1 MNSADYTQN
10 KSKSN
15 DELGILSH
23 EAELIVGKDNQQAF
37 QLLQKA
43 LKINEKDPKV
53 NKVMAYYYHYQ
64 RMFKKSIQ
72 HASRSLCFL
81 KDFSREYAPK
91 KIFADDLFF
100 IGDSYFY
107 EGQYNSAEKA
117 FQQLVSMNIQSTD
130 LFTLE
135 QVKSKLQLIQQIKN
149 QSIRESNSS
158 QSYNDSKVT
167 QEFIQK
173 MKECEKNQYMR
184 MHGMPVLLIPKR
196 WFEIWKKYV
205 SYQQVQESLDES
217 SHTQSKSSSQKSSE
231 QEKKSRKGSNTSN
244 QKQSD
249 EENSN
254 NKLSDKQKSDSK
266 QQINFQN
273 EFECEEVDYQ
283 YVYPGSIECGD
294 ILETYPIL
302 NTNLGVDPDK
312 VKQFCNLVLKK
323 DAQENDDFIIFPAP
337 VGKVLLDKYGGVRV
351 KRLLL
356 SIQDDTQITQ
366 VEIYPMRIDFIAI
379 PHFSSNLNE
388 QMIYKTYIN
397 KKETV
402 QNLKQKIFRILSA
415 KNGNTNL
422 ISPTAC
428 KFWRCD
434 NQVNYKQ
441 LIKSYET
448 RENSQVYIN
457 AKLIDNASCPL
468 DEAEIAE
475 FDLLIVEYKGQNGEW
490 VFQNESERLVVNQC
504 GFCGRKD
511 DDLYYCECQLIRY
524 CNYECQKKHRVK
536 HRNLCQQ
543 TKDEQRQKK
552 EILDKF
558 KIKTDRKLSDRVAN
572 GVCGLQNLG
581 NTCFMNSALQCLS
594 NVQDLSEFMIQDKFI
609 HDLNRDNP
617 LGTGGYLAA
626 SYAELIKD
634 MWRGSDNYSSPW
646 NLKKIIGKFAPQFSG
661 YSQQDSHELLSYLL
675 DGIHEDLNRVKKK
688 PLVNQIESDGQKD
701 LEVALKSWENYQKR
715 NRSIIVDLMVGQFKS
730 TINCPTCN
738 KISVTFDP
746 YMAISVPVP
755 SIAFLVVGVYI
766 QFKDESQLI
775 QTSYNMRGQ
784 DNIEDLKLQIAK
796 EFKKEP
802 DTLEMAIQDKNLTEF
817 KLLTTGRELIET
829 IYNQKDCLLFCHERY
844 CAKYD
849 QDVPADENKRILL
862 KIAIQTINKRDKQH
876 ELNTFLRLILIG
888 QNTNFELI
896 HVKVWQI
903 YRFQIAKFVNDDDEV
918 KFKVNLQKDSMDYL
932 LDEYKRFLKFSSK
945 NTLLQY
951 ELKINDQ
958 ITIDFDSSKSFLSEF
973 QEINQQQSQLQI
985 RVELYTKLNEI
996 ENINAIT
1003 EKVKPKVEFNLY
1015 DCLDLFT
1022 QKEVLDKGN
1031 EWYCNVCKQHKQ
1043 ATKRMEIF
1051 DTPKILIIHIKRF
1064 RTSRVSSIG
1073 NFYYQSGGQKLDD
1086 FINFPINGLNLS
1098 KYVLSHQYKQTNEPL
1113 LYDLFAVSN
1122 HYGSMSGGHYTA
1134 YAKNPIYNKWFD
1146 FNDSSVSESSTKE
1159 IVSRAAYVLFYKRR
1173 EKSVNN

>member
-1 MNSADYTQN
+1 MNSTEYTQS
-10 KSKSN
+10 KYKSN

-23 EAELIVGKDNQQAF
+23 EAEMIVGKDNQQAF

-64 RMFKKSIQ
+64 RMFKQSIQ
-72 HASRSLCFL
+72 HASRSLHYL
-81 KDFSREYAPK
+81 KDFSREYNPK

-117 FQQLVSMNIQSTD
+117 FQQLISTNTQSTD
-130 LFTLE
+130 LFTIE
-135 QVKSKLQLIQQIKN
+135 QVKAKLQQIEQIKN
-149 QSIRESNSS
+149 LSIRESNSS
-158 QSYNDSKVT
+158 QNYNDNKVA

-184 MHGMPVLLIPKR
+184 MHGMPVLLIPNR
-196 WFEIWKKYV
+196 WFELWKKYV
-205 SYQQVQESLDES
+205 SYQQVQEQLDES
-217 SHTQSKSSSQKSSE
+217 HAQSKSSSKKSSE

-254 NKLSDKQKSDSK
+254 SKLSDQQKSNSK
-266 QQINFQN
+266 QSNSIKND
-273 EFECEEVDYQ
+273 FECEEIDYQ
-283 YVYPGSIECGD
+283 YVYPGSIECGE

-302 NTNLGVDPDK
+302 NANLGVDPDK
-312 VKQFCNLVLKK
+312 VKQFCNLVIKK
-323 DAQENDDFIIFPAP
+323 DAQENSDFVIFPAP

-366 VEIYPMRIDFIAI
+366 VEIYPMRIDFIVI
-379 PHFSSNLNE
+379 PHFSSNLND
-388 QMIYKTYIN
+388 QIVYKTYIN

-415 KNGNTNL
+415 KNGNTNI
-422 ISPTAC
+422 ISPTVC
-428 KFWRCD
+428 KLWRCD

-441 LIKSYET
+441 LIKSYES

-457 AKLIDNASCPL
+457 AKLIDNSSCPL

-475 FDLLIVEYKGQNGEW
+475 FDLLIVEYRGQDGEW
-490 VFQNESERLVVNQC
+490 VFQNESERLVVNVC

-558 KIKTDRKLSDRVAN
+558 KIKTNRKQSDRVAN

-609 HDLNRDNP
+609 HDLNKDNP

-634 MWRGSDNYSSPW
+634 MWRGSDSYSSPW
-646 NLKKIIGKFAPQFSG
+646 DLKKIIGRFAPQFSG

-688 PLVNQIESDGQKD
+688 PLVNQIESDGQND

-755 SIAFLVVGVYI
+755 SIAFLSINVYI
-766 QFKDESQLI
+766 QFKDEVSLI
-775 QTSYNMRGQ
+775 QTNYNMRGQ
-784 DNIEDLKLQIAK
+784 DSMNDLKLLIAR
-796 EFKKEP
+796 EFKKDP
-802 DTLEMAIQDKNLTEF
+802 DTLEMAVQDKNLSDF
-817 KLLTTGRELIET
+817 KLLSGRESVET
-829 IYNQKDCLLFCHERY
+829 INSQKDLLLFCHERY

-849 QDVPADENKRILL
+849 KDIPAEENKRIVL
-862 KIAIQTINKRDKQH
+862 KIGIYTINKRDKQP
-876 ELNTFLRLILIG
+876 EVNTYQRIIYIG
-888 QNTNFELI
+888 QNTSYELI

-903 YRFQIAKFVNDDDEV
+903 YRFQIAKFVNDNQEI
-918 KFKVNLQKDSMDYL
+918 KFKVNLEKDSMEYL
-932 LDEYKRFLKFSSK
+932 LEEYKKFLKFSS
-945 NTLLQY
+945 NNSLQY
-951 ELKINDQ
+951 QIKINEE
-958 ITIDFDSSKSFLSEF
+958 ITIDFDSSKSLFSEF
-973 QEINQQQSQLQI
+973 EQIAKQERLIEINI
-985 RVELYTKLNEI
+985 GLYTQLNEI
-996 ENINAIT
+996 ENINAVT
-1003 EKVKPKVEFNLY
+1003 DKTKSKAEYNLY

-1043 ATKRMEIF
+1043 ASKRMEIF

-1073 NFYYQSGGQKLDD
+1073 NFYFQSGGQKLDD

-1159 IVSRAAYVLFYKRR
+1159 IVSKAAYVLFYKRR
-1173 EKSVNN
+1173 EKSVTNY

>member
-1 MNSADYTQN
+1 MNSVDYTQN
-10 KSKSN
+10 KYKSN

-23 EAELIVGKDNQQAF
+23 EAEMIVGKDNQQAF
-37 QLLQKA
+37 QLLEKA
-43 LKINEKDPKV
+43 LKINQKDPKV
-53 NKVMAYYYHYQ
+53 NKVIAYYYHYQ
-64 RMFKKSIQ
+64 RMFKQSIQ
-72 HASRSLCFL
+72 HASRSLHYL

-130 LFTLE
+130 LFTIE
-135 QVKSKLQLIQQIKN
+135 QVKSKLQQIEQIKN
-149 QSIRESNSS
+149 QSIKETSS
-158 QSYNDSKVT
+158 TQSFNDNKIAK
-167 QEFIQK
+167 EFIQK
-173 MKECEKNQYMR
+173 VKECEKNQYMR

-205 SYQQVQESLDES
+205 SYQQVQEEIDES
-217 SHTQSKSSSQKSSE
+217 NDQSKSSSQKSSE
-231 QEKKSRKGSNTSN
+231 KEKKSIKESNSSN

-254 NKLSDKQKSDSK
+254 NKLSDKLKSNLK
-266 QQINFQN
+266 QQNTIQN
-273 EFECEEVDYQ
+273 DFECEERDYQ

-302 NTNLGVDPDK
+302 NANLGVDPDK
-312 VKQFCNLVLKK
+312 VKQFCNLVIKK
-323 DAQENDDFIIFPAP
+323 DTQENDDFIIFPAP
-337 VGKVLLDKYGGVRV
+337 VGKLLLDKYGGVRV

-366 VEIYPMRIDFIAI
+366 VEIYPMRIDFIVI
-379 PHFSSNLNE
+379 PHFSSNLND
-388 QMIYKTYIN
+388 QIVYKTYVN

-422 ISPTAC
+422 ISPTVC
-428 KFWRCD
+428 KLWRCD

-441 LIKSYET
+441 LIKSYES

-457 AKLIDNASCPL
+457 AKLIDNSSCPL

-475 FDLLIVEYKGQNGEW
+475 FDLLIVEYKGQDGEW
-490 VFQNESERLVVNQC
+490 VFQNESERLVVNVC

-558 KIKTDRKLSDRVAN
+558 KIKTDRKFSDRVKN

-594 NVQDLSEFMIQDKFI
+594 NIQDLSEFMIQDKFI
-609 HDLNRDNP
+609 HDLNKDNP

-634 MWRGSDNYSSPW
+634 MWRGSDSYSSPW
-646 NLKKIIGKFAPQFSG
+646 NLKKIIGKFAPSFSG
-661 YSQQDSHELLSYLL
+661 YNQQDSHELLSYLL

-688 PLVNQIESDGQKD
+688 PQVNQIESDGQND

-755 SIAFLVVGVYI
+755 SIAFLSISVFI
-766 QFKDESQLI
+766 QFKDEVQLI
-775 QTSYNMRGQ
+775 QTNYNMKGQ
-784 DNIEDLKLQIAK
+784 DNLEDLKLQIAK
-796 EFKKEP
+796 EFIKDP
-802 DTLEMAIQDKNLTEF
+802 DTLEMAVQDKNLTEL
-817 KLLTTGRELIET
+817 KLLSGRELIET
-829 IYNQKDCLLFCHERY
+829 IYNQKDLLLFCHERY

-849 QDVPADENKRILL
+849 KDVPQEENKRIVL
-862 KIAIQTINKRDKQH
+862 KLGIHTINKREKQY
-876 ELNTFLRLILIG
+876 ELNTYQRLLYIG
-888 QNTNFELI
+888 QNTSYELI
-896 HVKVWQI
+896 HVKIWQI
-903 YRFQIAKFVNDDDEV
+903 YRFQIAKFVNDNEESM
-918 KFKVNLQKDSMDYL
+918 FKVNLEKDSMDYL
-932 LDEYKRFLKFSSK
+932 LDEYKRFLNFSS
-945 NTLLQY
+945 NNQLQY
-951 ELKINDQ
+951 KLKINEQ
-958 ITIDFDSSKSFLSEF
+958 IVIEFDSSKSLLSQFDQIAKQDEKI
-973 QEINQQQSQLQI
+973 EIN
-985 RVELYTKLNEI
+985 VGLYTQLNEI

-1003 EKVKPKVEFNLY
+1003 DKTKPKAEFNLY
-1015 DCLDLFT
+1015 DCLDLFI

-1073 NFYYQSGGQKLDD
+1073 NFYFQSGGQKLDD
-1086 FINFPINGLNLS
+1086 FISFPINGLNLS
-1098 KYVLSHQYKQTNEPL
+1098 KYVLSNQYKQTNEPL

-1146 FNDSSVSESSTKE
+1146 FNDQFVSESSTKE
-1159 IVSRAAYVLFYKRR
+1159 IVSKAAYVLFYKRR
-1173 EKSVNN
+1173 EKSVNNLNY